1 MKRVVE
7 NRRAMLARGEGQ
19 DIDDCL
25 SAMLAESMNDT
36 EMLDHLTTLLS
47 AGHDTTA
54 YFSAYMCF
62 LLASHQEIQS
72 RLRAELVS
80 VLGPRYGPDCDLTGD
95 EVGELKCM
103 QKVMQETLRLYSII
117 PCVSRLATY
126 DVHIK
131 EAGVTIP
138 QGSNLLI
145 PMFLI
150 NRDPELWENP
160 SDFNPERF
168 EGKGNEFTSAKN
180 GFFPFGY
187 GSRTCIGNTL
197 AQYESAVFMAQI
209 LMRFRIEPDPGFKP
223 AIFAGISLTT
233 SNGINV
239 KLIPI

>member
-1 MKRVVE
+1 
-7 NRRAMLARGEGQ
+7 MLARGEGL

-25 SAMLAESMNDT
+25 TAMLAENMNDT
-36 EMLDHLTTLLS
+36 DMLDHLTTLLS

-54 YFSAYMCF
+54 YFAAYMCY
-62 LLASHQEIQS
+62 LLAANPDIQS
-72 RLRAELVS
+72 RLRAELMT
-80 VLGPRYGPDCDLTGD
+80 VLGGRFSGDCDITGD
-95 EVGELKCM
+95 DVSEMKYM

-117 PCVSRLATY
+117 PCVSRLSTY

-131 EAGVTIP
+131 EANVTIP
-138 QGSNLLI
+138 AGSNLLI

-160 SDFNPERF
+160 SVFNPERF
-168 EGKGNEFTSAKN
+168 EGKGNEFTSANK

-197 AQYESAVFMAQI
+197 AQFESAAFIAQL
-209 LMRFRIEPDPGFKP
+209 LMKFELQPDEGFKP

-239 KLIPI
+239 KLVPRS